1 MRASSRRRGGSI
13 SMSRSPAAAGLTA
26 RTAGLQS
33 RRCMTP
39 GNVAGVISTSFSI
52 KPISTPECLGC
63 AAPAAARP
71 RRSRC
76 PGRGPSGFTLLM
88 EALLITMC
96 RAMPIRQVALLLGAG
111 DMRLWRTLDHYVDQ
125 ARAEEDFSGVTTIG
139 LDETAARRGH
149 NYISLFH
156 DLDAQRLLYACEGR
170 KGEVVA
176 HFAEDLEAHGGCAEN
191 VDELCIDMSAS
202 YRAGVEEHLPWA
214 EITFDEF
221 HVIQLV
227 NKAVDEVRRQEVKS
241 TPSLRRSRYIWLKDK
256 QAWSHHQINQFHDLK
271 RLNLKTHRAFRIKEA
286 LREIFRGADAPPRPN
301 PCSSAGTV
309 GLAAAASSRSN
320 TSPPPSRAT
329 TGRHPQ
335 RLRFQADQWPRGG
348 RQLAHPGGIVEI
360 PTNSSVPDSVLQ
372 ALYIMSD
379 HLPVICEVELTVPT
393 SRKEIMP
400 TTLNVEI
407 YPNPTN
413 GNCVI
418 SFDKVLNE
426 TGIDFDEQLG
436 KGGFE
441 EKYFCR
447 PKSKTRG
454 IEFIRFNQWNILSEH
469 YRGCLLYVEEDH
481 ILLK

>member
-1 MRASSRRRGGSI
+1 MNQLSLFSAALGLSAPWEVVDARFEPAQGRIDFDVAFARGSRFDCPHCGAAEQAVHDTRE
-13 SMSRSPAAAGLTA
+13 RSWRHLNFFQYQAYINARVPRVRCAGCGKT
-26 RTAGLQS
+26 TQIEV
-33 RRCMTP
+33 P
-39 GNVAGVISTSFSI
+39 W
-52 KPISTPECLGC
+52 
-63 AAPAAARP
+63 ARP
-71 RRSRC
+71 
-76 PGRGPSGFTLLM
+76 GSGFTLLM

-96 RAMPIRQVALLLGAG
+96 RATPIRQVALLLGAG

-286 LREIFRGADAPPRPN
+286 LREIFRSAD
-301 PCSSAGTV
+301 SAAEAEPLLERWYRWARRCRLEPIKHV
-309 GLAAAASSRSN
+309 
-320 TSPPPSRAT
+320 AT
-329 TGRHPQ
+329 TLKSHWAGILNAFDSKLTNGRVEAANS
-335 RLRFQADQWPRGG
+335 LIQAAKAKARGYG
-348 RQLAHPGGIVEI
+348 TTRHLITIAYLVAAKLAH
-360 PTNSSVPDSVLQ
+360 
-372 ALYIMSD
+372 
-379 HLPVICEVELTVPT
+379 LPASPFHTARAAMLATQT
-393 SRKEIMP
+393 
-400 TTLNVEI
+400 
-407 YPNPTN
+407 
-413 GNCVI
+413 
-418 SFDKVLNE
+418 D
-426 TGIDFDEQLG
+426 
-436 KGGFE
+436 
-441 EKYFCR
+441 
-447 PKSKTRG
+447 
-454 IEFIRFNQWNILSEH
+454 
-469 YRGCLLYVEEDH
+469 
-481 ILLK
+481 